1 MACAV
6 SGQVLEAGQSNLE
19 GMSDVAL
26 RQLLKKLEKD
36 KTEMEWKLKE
46 YGWRLDQASAVC
58 LIILYSI
65 IEVIILLWS

>member
-1 MACAV
+1 M
-6 SGQVLEAGQSNLE
+6 LETGQSNLE

-58 LIILYSI
+58 QMNTAK
-65 IEVIILLWS
+65 